1 MEQLSE
7 NLGLEAIKVM
17 YSSHWVQHNPSVHGL
32 VFEWDILTRLD
43 KLKQLHLTDINGDES
58 MWTVAKTVRLTE
70 FARTGMTQERLLVC
84 PEKWNHPEYDGLYVY
99 RDTQGTQLVAW
110 NASEA
115 TTHTGKVATRCLPCW
130 KSFLNGK

>member
-1 MEQLSE
+1 
-7 NLGLEAIKVM
+7 LGLEAIKVM

-43 KLKQLHLTDINGDES
+43 KLKQLHLSDINGDES